1 MAGMDVTGKETKMSE
16 QVTNL
21 VQNYIAVWNE
31 RDAGKRRL
39 LIDKVFSDECVYID
53 PNDSVAGRMQSSAW
67 WKHCRQ
73 GFRTCAS
80 RSLGA

>member
-1 MAGMDVTGKETKMSE
+1 MSE

-39 LIDKVFSDECVYID
+39 LIDRVFSDASVY
-53 PNDSVAGRMQSSAW
+53 
-67 WKHCRQ
+67 
-73 GFRTCAS
+73 
-80 RSLGA
+80 RSE

>member
-1 MAGMDVTGKETKMSE
+1 MSE

-39 LIDKVFSDECVYID
+39 LIDRVFSDACVYID
-53 PNDSVAGRMQSSAW
+53 PNDRWLERMRSSAW
-67 WKHCRQ
+67 CKPCRRD
-73 GFRTCAS
+73 FRISAS
-80 RSLGA
+80 RSPVT

>member
-1 MAGMDVTGKETKMSE
+1 MSE

-39 LIDKVFSDECVYID
+39 LIDRVFTVRIL
-53 PNDSVAGRMQSSAW
+53 PRSA
-67 WKHCRQ
+67 
-73 GFRTCAS
+73 T
-80 RSLGA
+80 

>member
-1 MAGMDVTGKETKMSE
+1 MSE

-39 LIDKVFSDECVYID
+39 LID
-53 PNDSVAGRMQSSAW
+53 
-67 WKHCRQ
+67 
-73 GFRTCAS
+73 
-80 RSLGA
+80 RSLQRRVRLYRSE